1 MRTISQTSN
10 ASISGRVRT
19 AVFLLI
25 PVLLAAPLRSQS
37 VRHDSASMHPGNR
50 ASDRGSDSAFAALQ
64 RRGKLAMGVDQ
75 YASTHHFT
83 RSSDG
88 GRIVLETRS
97 GDSAGISR
105 IRHHMRE
112 IAHAFATGD
121 FSTPM
126 FVHMRTVPGTVKMA
140 QLRSAITYTPQDLP
154 RGGALQIVT
163 HDPIAIAAVHQF
175 IAFQQ
180 QDHRASPEH

>member
-1 MRTISQTSN
+1 MRIISQTSN
-10 ASISGRVRT
+10 ASILGGIRA

-37 VRHDSASMHPGNR
+37 VRHDSASMHTGNR
-50 ASDRGSDSAFAALQ
+50 GSHRGSDSAFAALQ

-83 RSSDG
+83 PSSDG
-88 GRIVLETRS
+88 GRIVLETTLT
-97 GDSAGISR
+97 DSTGISR

-126 FVHMRTVPGTVKMA
+126 FVHMRSVPGTAEMA
-140 QLRSAITYTPQDLP
+140 RRRSAITYTPQDLP

-163 HDPIAIAAVHQF
+163 HDRAAIAAVHQF